1 MCTNSG
7 ETLFLSDENDFKKY
21 VSDTLGQDFSDCL
34 VPSAQCDVAMTLLN
48 LLDKLNSACEEVENI
63 DNHYASKS
71 PVLELK
77 KHRKAFVLIQ
87 ECRDTLEELLY
98 DYD

>member
-7 ETLFLSDENDFKKY
+7 ETLFLSDENDFKNY
-21 VSDTLGQDFSDCL
+21 ISDTLGQDFSDCL
-34 VPSAQCDVAMTLLN
+34 VPNSQDDVAMTLLN
-48 LLDKLNSACEEVENI
+48 LLDKLNSACEEVENV
-63 DNHYASKS
+63 DKHYESKS

-77 KHRKAFVLIQ
+77 KHRKAFGLIQ

-98 DYD
+98 D